1 MLWENN
7 ACEIVDKL
15 QKKEI
20 KPSEVLIS
28 LKSRCDKINPNIN
41 ALPTIVIDEI
51 IEKVINIEKRSAALK
66 GNLFGLPIP
75 IKDSYPVKNV
85 KTTYGSLAY
94 KNYFPE
100 RSDFVVQRIE
110 ESGGIIYAK
119 SNTPEFEAGA
129 STFNEVFGKTY
140 NPWNQSLSVAGSSG
154 GAAAAVASG
163 MAFIAQGS
171 DFACSLR
178 FPASFCG
185 ILGLRTTPGLIPQGP
200 NNMPYQSL
208 SVIGPLAR
216 NSEDLGLALDSMVG
230 YNLYDP
236 LTNPFFSDGYRKAA
250 CIEFKPKK
258 IAFSED
264 LKVSHVS
271 QEIRNIFNNAISKL
285 NCDGVDTIEIE
296 PDLKLAHYSFQTLRA
311 HQFSTMWGHVLKN
324 YREKI
329 KPEVVWNIE
338 KGQKLSSEDL
348 TQAEIS
354 RMQVRN
360 NIINFLEKYD
370 FLITPTAPVSPNS
383 VDERFVSQI
392 DGIKLENYVE
402 WLSLGYVVSV
412 AGCPAISVPCGFSAN
427 GSPVGL
433 QVIGKP
439 YSEKIL
445 LGFASYLQSLFK
457 AGLIK
462 PIYRI

>member
-1 MLWENN
+1 MLWEKN

-178 FPASFCG
+178 FPASF
-185 ILGLRTTPGLIPQGP
+185 
-200 NNMPYQSL
+200 
-208 SVIGPLAR
+208 V
-216 NSEDLGLALDSMVG
+216 
-230 YNLYDP
+230 
-236 LTNPFFSDGYRKAA
+236 
-250 CIEFKPKK
+250 EF
-258 IAFSED
+258 
-264 LKVSHVS
+264 
-271 QEIRNIFNNAISKL
+271 
-285 NCDGVDTIEIE
+285 
-296 PDLKLAHYSFQTLRA
+296 
-311 HQFSTMWGHVLKN
+311 
-324 YREKI
+324 
-329 KPEVVWNIE
+329 
-338 KGQKLSSEDL
+338 
-348 TQAEIS
+348 
-354 RMQVRN
+354 
-360 NIINFLEKYD
+360 
-370 FLITPTAPVSPNS
+370 
-383 VDERFVSQI
+383 
-392 DGIKLENYVE
+392 
-402 WLSLGYVVSV
+402 
-412 AGCPAISVPCGFSAN
+412 
-427 GSPVGL
+427 
-433 QVIGKP
+433 
-439 YSEKIL
+439 
-445 LGFASYLQSLFK
+445 
-457 AGLIK
+457 
-462 PIYRI
+462 